1 MLFNAVK
8 LHLLQMGVTRTLYP
22 IWLGLLKIKNNYNDE
37 KTSCETRCPYD
48 LVHFTHRRSG
58 VSAIFPM
65 QPATYSSYGFVSYDF
80 IIQSYENIFN
90 HFTKNLQKTFLIKR
104 IEYYNIFL
112 IFLFTIFLLKST
124 ILFISIYDLKN
135 ISENLKVIHIYL
147 TILSEQSIIIYLYS
161 KRRTAASE
169 YILPLFRDSP
179 LIFGVW

>member
-1 MLFNAVK
+1 MQTKQYNTQFYYHLIILLCYEKHSKYKNIFKFLLKNVFLRCSMQFK

-124 ILFISIYDLKN
+124 ILFISIYY
-135 ISENLKVIHIYL
+135 SENI
-147 TILSEQSIIIYLYS
+147 
-161 KRRTAASE
+161 
-169 YILPLFRDSP
+169 
-179 LIFGVW
+179 

>member
-1 MLFNAVK
+1 MQFK

-112 IFLFTIFLLKST
+112 IFLFTICIVNVEAAAPVRF
-124 ILFISIYDLKN
+124 ILEYRN
-135 ISENLKVIHIYL
+135 I
-147 TILSEQSIIIYLYS
+147 EQTCSSVGFYNSLIIQHQI
-161 KRRTAASE
+161 
-169 YILPLFRDSP
+169 
-179 LIFGVW
+179 

>member
-1 MLFNAVK
+1 MQFK

-112 IFLFTIFLLKST
+112 IFLFTISFQTIGRTYCFAVKRYCKFICFFRHKRIHPILETIIERFRFYQFHQTQQPIIAGNSLYLEFLL
-124 ILFISIYDLKN
+124 
-135 ISENLKVIHIYL
+135 
-147 TILSEQSIIIYLYS
+147 
-161 KRRTAASE
+161 
-169 YILPLFRDSP
+169 
-179 LIFGVW
+179 